1 MVSIYSDVLER
12 DGTAVDAAIAAM
24 FCNGVYSPH
33 SLGIGGGFFMTLY
46 IAETGEVITLNSREV
61 APAAASEDMFH
72 GDTTLSKVGRF
83 ALKLPKANMIPG
95 CWFQVLFRLQCLEK
109 SKAIGRQSKDLVTLM
124 SHGRALSSLPLTW
137 PGMALNSLP
146 VPIQA

>member
-61 APAAASEDMFH
+61 APAAASE
-72 GDTTLSKVGRF
+72 
-83 ALKLPKANMIPG
+83 APIPPP
-95 CWFQVLFRLQCLEK
+95 V
-109 SKAIGRQSKDLVTLM
+109 IGSRCSNRSYAT
-124 SHGRALSSLPLTW
+124 
-137 PGMALNSLP
+137 
-146 VPIQA
+146 

>member
-1 MVSIYSDVLER
+1 MRPGWSVSSKPSLPNGELPSQIVSIYSDVLER

-72 GDTTLSKVGRF
+72 GNTTLSKIG
-83 ALKLPKANMIPG
+83 MI
-95 CWFQVLFRLQCLEK
+95 
-109 SKAIGRQSKDLVTLM
+109 
-124 SHGRALSSLPLTW
+124 
-137 PGMALNSLP
+137 
-146 VPIQA
+146 